1 VLLLVAIVVVE
12 RLYRDIDF
20 RRDKIG
26 MAAKVIGIEY
36 DPNRNAR
43 IALLRYEDG
52 ENVILSIHVILTL
65 EKLLF

>member
-1 VLLLVAIVVVE
+1 VLLLVAIVVVDK

-43 IALLRYEDG
+43 LFYY
-52 ENVILSIHVILTL
+52 VMKMVKTL
-65 EKLLF
+65 YYPST

>member
-1 VLLLVAIVVVE
+1 
-12 RLYRDIDF
+12 
-20 RRDKIG
+20 

-52 ENVILSIHVILTL
+52 EKRYIIHPRLNVGEIVISDLNAPILVGNSLPLRIFL
-65 EKLLF
+65 

>member
-1 VLLLVAIVVVE
+1 
-12 RLYRDIDF
+12 
-20 RRDKIG
+20 

-52 ENVILSIHVILTL
+52 EKRYIIHPRNLNVGEIVIST
-65 EKLLF
+65 

>member
-1 VLLLVAIVVVE
+1 VLLLVAIVVVDK

-36 DPNRNAR
+36 DPNRNA
-43 IALLRYEDG
+43 LLYY
-52 ENVILSIHVILTL
+52 VMKMVKTL
-65 EKLLF
+65 YYPST